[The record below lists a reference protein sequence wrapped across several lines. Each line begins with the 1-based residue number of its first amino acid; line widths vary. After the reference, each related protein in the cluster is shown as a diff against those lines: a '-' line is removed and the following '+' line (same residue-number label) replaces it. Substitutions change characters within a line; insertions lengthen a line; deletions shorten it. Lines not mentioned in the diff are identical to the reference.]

1 MLALNLTTITYEN
14 SMNTSIYPL
23 QPAVFARTALK
34 LRHKKNGIFLVIML
48 MD

>member
-14 SMNTSIYPL
+14 SMNSIYPL